1 MNHLHKIC
9 RNSQGVWVY
18 SRFTAVNSNN
28 HNYCRNGRHAFHK
41 SQCNLQSSISKG
53 QDLLADSLS
62 FGSKP
67 KIILDS
73 FYPDTGIDVHGMLR
87 FLGPTLDTTEQV
99 NTLLMNGS
107 VIVFPHSCYLWK
119 PSSAKEVTLESLSMI
134 VLCKPSV
141 EFLFIGCDSPLPPRE
156 LNRIKKEMKKKH
168 IVVEQ
173 MDVMNA
179 MGTFNVLN
187 GEDRRIA
194 VAIVVP
200 TAE

>member
-1 MNHLHKIC
+1 
-9 RNSQGVWVY
+9 
-18 SRFTAVNSNN
+18 
-28 HNYCRNGRHAFHK
+28 
-41 SQCNLQSSISKG
+41 
-53 QDLLADSLS
+53 
-62 FGSKP
+62 
-67 KIILDS
+67 
-73 FYPDTGIDVHGMLR
+73 MLR

>member
-1 MNHLHKIC
+1 MRNVRHVSHSLIREAFKLTNKHRHDSSFLTNTC
-9 RNSQGVWVY
+9 RLS
-18 SRFTAVNSNN
+18 T
-28 HNYCRNGRHAFHK
+28 
-41 SQCNLQSSISKG
+41 LSKG

-62 FGSKP
+62 FGTKR

-73 FYPDTGIDVHGMLR
+73 FYPGIGIDVHGMLR
-87 FLGPTLDTTEQV
+87 FHESNLNNSEDPI

-107 VIVFPHSCYLWK
+107 IIAFPHLCYLWK
-119 PSSAKEVTLESLSMI
+119 VSSAKEVTLESLSI
-134 VLCKPSV
+134 VILSKPSV

-168 IVVEQ
+168 IIVEQ

-194 VAIVVP
+194 VAIVVS
-200 TAE
+200 TDKS